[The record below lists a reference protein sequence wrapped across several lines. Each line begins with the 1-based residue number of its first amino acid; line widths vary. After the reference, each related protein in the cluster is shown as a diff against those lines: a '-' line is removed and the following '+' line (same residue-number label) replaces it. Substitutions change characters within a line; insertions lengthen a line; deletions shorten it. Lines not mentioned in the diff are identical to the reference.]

1 MEFDVNRPIYLQ
13 IYDTICDQLLSGA
26 LVPDGRIPSVREYGA
41 QLGVNPNTIM
51 RTYEKLTTDGIIY
64 NKRGLG
70 FFISQ
75 DAREKVL
82 EYKKTEFV
90 NETVPKIRR
99 QLQLLGFGPEIFNQ
113 VNDYESI
120 KIHFGHNAGRSRSH
134 ILRHTF
140 RQGQN
145 AQGIGRS

>member
-1 MEFDVNRPIYLQ
+1 MKFDVNRPIYLQ
-13 IYDTICDQLLSGA
+13 IYDTICDQVLSGA

-99 QLQLLGFGPEIFNQ
+99 QLQLLGFGPEIFN
-113 VNDYESI
+113 
-120 KIHFGHNAGRSRSH
+120 
-134 ILRHTF
+134 
-140 RQGQN
+140 
-145 AQGIGRS
+145 

>member
-13 IYDTICDQLLSGA
+13 IYDTICDQVLSGA

-41 QLGVNPNTIM
+41 QLAVNPNTIM

-82 EYKKTEFV
+82 EYKKAEFV

-99 QLQLLGFGPEIFNQ
+99 QLQLLGFGPEIFN
-113 VNDYESI
+113 
-120 KIHFGHNAGRSRSH
+120 
-134 ILRHTF
+134 
-140 RQGQN
+140 
-145 AQGIGRS
+145 

>member
-13 IYDTICDQLLSGA
+13 IYDTICDHVLSGA

-82 EYKKTEFV
+82 EYKKAEFV

-99 QLQLLGFGPEIFNQ
+99 QLQLLGFGPEIFN
-113 VNDYESI
+113 
-120 KIHFGHNAGRSRSH
+120 
-134 ILRHTF
+134 
-140 RQGQN
+140 
-145 AQGIGRS
+145 

>member
-13 IYDTICDQLLSGA
+13 IYDTICDQVLSGA

-41 QLGVNPNTIM
+41 QLGVNTNTIM

-99 QLQLLGFGPEIFNQ
+99 QLQLLGFGPEIFN
-113 VNDYESI
+113 
-120 KIHFGHNAGRSRSH
+120 
-134 ILRHTF
+134 
-140 RQGQN
+140 
-145 AQGIGRS
+145 

>member
-13 IYDTICDQLLSGA
+13 IYDTICDQVLSGA
-26 LVPDGRIPSVREYGA
+26 LVPDDRIPSVREYGA

-99 QLQLLGFGPEIFNQ
+99 QLQLLGFGPEIFN
-113 VNDYESI
+113 
-120 KIHFGHNAGRSRSH
+120 
-134 ILRHTF
+134 
-140 RQGQN
+140 
-145 AQGIGRS
+145 

>member
-13 IYDTICDQLLSGA
+13 IYDTICDQVLSGA

-51 RTYEKLTTDGIIY
+51 RAYEKLTTDGIIY

-99 QLQLLGFGPEIFNQ
+99 QLQLLGFGPEIFN
-113 VNDYESI
+113 
-120 KIHFGHNAGRSRSH
+120 
-134 ILRHTF
+134 
-140 RQGQN
+140 
-145 AQGIGRS
+145 

>member
-13 IYDTICDQLLSGA
+13 IYDTICDQVLSGA

-41 QLGVNPNTIM
+41 QLGVNPNTTM

-99 QLQLLGFGPEIFNQ
+99 QLQLLGFGPEIFN
-113 VNDYESI
+113 
-120 KIHFGHNAGRSRSH
+120 
-134 ILRHTF
+134 
-140 RQGQN
+140 
-145 AQGIGRS
+145 

>member
-13 IYDTICDQLLSGA
+13 IYDTICDQVLSGA

-70 FFISQ
+70 FFISH

-82 EYKKTEFV
+82 EYKKAEFV

-99 QLQLLGFGPEIFNQ
+99 QLQLLGFGPEIFN
-113 VNDYESI
+113 
-120 KIHFGHNAGRSRSH
+120 
-134 ILRHTF
+134 
-140 RQGQN
+140 
-145 AQGIGRS
+145 

>member
-13 IYDTICDQLLSGA
+13 LYDTICDQVLSGA

-51 RTYEKLTTDGIIY
+51 RAYEKLTTDGIIY

-99 QLQLLGFGPEIFNQ
+99 QLQLLGFGPEIFN
-113 VNDYESI
+113 
-120 KIHFGHNAGRSRSH
+120 
-134 ILRHTF
+134 
-140 RQGQN
+140 
-145 AQGIGRS
+145 

>member
-13 IYDTICDQLLSGA
+13 IYDTICDQVLSGA
-26 LVPDGRIPSVREYGA
+26 RVPDGRIPSVREYGA

-99 QLQLLGFGPEIFNQ
+99 QLQLLGFGPEIFN
-113 VNDYESI
+113 
-120 KIHFGHNAGRSRSH
+120 
-134 ILRHTF
+134 
-140 RQGQN
+140 
-145 AQGIGRS
+145 

>member
-1 MEFDVNRPIYLQ
+1 MEFDVNSPIYLQ
-13 IYDTICDQLLSGA
+13 IYDTICDQVLSGA

-99 QLQLLGFGPEIFNQ
+99 QLQLLGFGPEIFN
-113 VNDYESI
+113 
-120 KIHFGHNAGRSRSH
+120 
-134 ILRHTF
+134 
-140 RQGQN
+140 
-145 AQGIGRS
+145 

>member
-13 IYDTICDQLLSGA
+13 IYDTICDQVLSGA

-51 RTYEKLTTDGIIY
+51 RTYEKLTSDGIIY

-99 QLQLLGFGPEIFNQ
+99 QLQILGFGPEIFN
-113 VNDYESI
+113 
-120 KIHFGHNAGRSRSH
+120 
-134 ILRHTF
+134 
-140 RQGQN
+140 
-145 AQGIGRS
+145 

>member
-1 MEFDVNRPIYLQ
+1 MEFDVNRPIYHQ
-13 IYDTICDQLLSGA
+13 IYDTICDQVLSGA

-99 QLQLLGFGPEIFNQ
+99 QLQLLGFGPEIFN
-113 VNDYESI
+113 
-120 KIHFGHNAGRSRSH
+120 
-134 ILRHTF
+134 
-140 RQGQN
+140 
-145 AQGIGRS
+145 

>member
-1 MEFDVNRPIYLQ
+1 MNWNIRNDAPVYTQLVDQ
-13 IYDTICDQLLSGA
+13 IARAIILGQFPPGSKL
-26 LVPDGRIPSVREYGA
+26 PSVRDFA
-41 QLGVNPNTIM
+41 SDAGVNPNTIM

-99 QLQLLGFGPEIFNQ
+99 QLQLLGFGPEIFN
-113 VNDYESI
+113 
-120 KIHFGHNAGRSRSH
+120 
-134 ILRHTF
+134 
-140 RQGQN
+140 
-145 AQGIGRS
+145 

>member
-13 IYDTICDQLLSGA
+13 IYDTICDQVLSGA
-26 LVPDGRIPSVREYGA
+26 LVPDSRIPSVREYGA

-99 QLQLLGFGPEIFNQ
+99 QLQLLGFGPEIFN
-113 VNDYESI
+113 
-120 KIHFGHNAGRSRSH
+120 
-134 ILRHTF
+134 
-140 RQGQN
+140 
-145 AQGIGRS
+145 

>member
-13 IYDTICDQLLSGA
+13 IYDTICDQVLSGA

-41 QLGVNPNTIM
+41 QLGVNQNTIM

-70 FFISQ
+70 FFISP

-99 QLQLLGFGPEIFNQ
+99 QLQLLGFGPEIFN
-113 VNDYESI
+113 
-120 KIHFGHNAGRSRSH
+120 
-134 ILRHTF
+134 
-140 RQGQN
+140 
-145 AQGIGRS
+145 

>member
-13 IYDTICDQLLSGA
+13 IYDTICDQVLSGA

-51 RTYEKLTTDGIIY
+51 RTYEKLTTDGI
-64 NKRGLG
+64 
-70 FFISQ
+70 FISQ

-99 QLQLLGFGPEIFNQ
+99 QLQLLGFGPEIF
-113 VNDYESI
+113 Y
-120 KIHFGHNAGRSRSH
+120 
-134 ILRHTF
+134 
-140 RQGQN
+140 
-145 AQGIGRS
+145 

>member
-1 MEFDVNRPIYLQ
+1 MNRPIYLQ
-13 IYDTICDQLLSGA
+13 IYDTICDQVLSGA

-99 QLQLLGFGPEIFNQ
+99 QLQLLGFGPEIFN
-113 VNDYESI
+113 
-120 KIHFGHNAGRSRSH
+120 
-134 ILRHTF
+134 
-140 RQGQN
+140 
-145 AQGIGRS
+145 

>member
-13 IYDTICDQLLSGA
+13 IYDTICDQVLSGS

-99 QLQLLGFGPEIFNQ
+99 QLQLLGFGPEIF
-113 VNDYESI
+113 Y
-120 KIHFGHNAGRSRSH
+120 
-134 ILRHTF
+134 
-140 RQGQN
+140 
-145 AQGIGRS
+145 

>member
-13 IYDTICDQLLSGA
+13 IYDTICDQVLSGA
-26 LVPDGRIPSVREYGA
+26 LAPDGRIPSVREYGA

-99 QLQLLGFGPEIFNQ
+99 QLQLLGFGPEIFN
-113 VNDYESI
+113 
-120 KIHFGHNAGRSRSH
+120 
-134 ILRHTF
+134 
-140 RQGQN
+140 
-145 AQGIGRS
+145 

>member
-13 IYDTICDQLLSGA
+13 IYDTICDQVLSEA

-99 QLQLLGFGPEIFNQ
+99 QLQLLGFGPEIFN
-113 VNDYESI
+113 
-120 KIHFGHNAGRSRSH
+120 
-134 ILRHTF
+134 
-140 RQGQN
+140 
-145 AQGIGRS
+145 

>member
-13 IYDTICDQLLSGA
+13 IYDTICDQVLSGA
-26 LVPDGRIPSVREYGA
+26 LVPAGRIPSVREYGA

-99 QLQLLGFGPEIFNQ
+99 QLQLLGFGPEIFN
-113 VNDYESI
+113 
-120 KIHFGHNAGRSRSH
+120 
-134 ILRHTF
+134 
-140 RQGQN
+140 
-145 AQGIGRS
+145 

>member
-13 IYDTICDQLLSGA
+13 IYDTICDQVLSRA

-99 QLQLLGFGPEIFNQ
+99 QLQLLGFGPEIFN
-113 VNDYESI
+113 
-120 KIHFGHNAGRSRSH
+120 
-134 ILRHTF
+134 
-140 RQGQN
+140 
-145 AQGIGRS
+145 

>member
-13 IYDTICDQLLSGA
+13 IYDTICDQVLSGA
-26 LVPDGRIPSVREYGA
+26 LVPNGRIPSVREYGA

-99 QLQLLGFGPEIFNQ
+99 QLQLLGFGPEIFN
-113 VNDYESI
+113 
-120 KIHFGHNAGRSRSH
+120 
-134 ILRHTF
+134 
-140 RQGQN
+140 
-145 AQGIGRS
+145 

>member
-13 IYDTICDQLLSGA
+13 IYDTICDQVLSGA

-51 RTYEKLTTDGIIY
+51 RTYEKLRTDGIIY
-64 NKRGLG
+64 NTRGLG

-99 QLQLLGFGPEIFNQ
+99 QLQLLGFGPEIFN
-113 VNDYESI
+113 
-120 KIHFGHNAGRSRSH
+120 
-134 ILRHTF
+134 
-140 RQGQN
+140 
-145 AQGIGRS
+145 